1 MSIDREEEEV
11 ARRSSALA
19 TVGSLFVFALMFLL
33 LALYYALAVMLLWNW
48 FVAPLG
54 LPQIGIAR
62 AYGIFLFAGLFRQY
76 GEEKENV
83 SATFLIPAF
92 AMLLGYIVKA
102 WM

>member
-1 MSIDREEEEV
+1 MK
-11 ARRSSALA
+11 ALGA
-19 TVGSLFVFALMFLL
+19 LLVFALTFLV
-33 LALYYALAVMLLWNW
+33 LALYYGLAVMLLWGW

-54 LPQIGIAR
+54 FPQIGIAH
-62 AYGIFLFAGLFRQY
+62 AYGIFLFTGLFRQY
-76 GEEKENV
+76 GEEKKNA